1 MSTSTITRAFQAQPL
16 QMISEATKLANSS
29 AYAVKKFFY
38 NLVTFGCGKAIQEAR
53 ATRREN
59 EITNMA
65 KDVLS
70 GLPEQYSELTSTTP
84 KILHTNMN
92 EKYQITLEGNNL
104 CLYTGTVSHSW
115 FGSGNSSFNQDP
127 ASKVVLKTISSD
139 EDLTKL
145 RKELTIVKEYNQLST
160 NRNRISQN
168 DKLTLA
174 KELTE
179 AKTQKDKLKQETIT
193 EKTNIVFQD
202 NGGNFNHDWEKHL
215 KHITAQN
222 YQIGELTI
230 NNELVYKVSNRH
242 NPAQYILIVGKKDLP
257 SGRKMITAQ
266 INEFFSQ
273 NPAGTLETFLNQ
285 PVAVNDSNKYRL
297 LKSAYASNFAS
308 ENMSYLYPLLEHY
321 LDNY

>member
-70 GLPEQYSELTSTTP
+70 GLPEHYSALTDTNP
-84 KILHTNMN
+84 KELHTNMKEN
-92 EKYQITLEGNNL
+92 YQITLEGKEL

-145 RKELTIVKEYNQLST
+145 RKELTIVKEYDKNKTSFNQQLV
-160 NRNRISQN
+160 
-168 DKLTLA
+168 
-174 KELTE
+174 E
-179 AKTQKDKLKQETIT
+179 AKAYKDRFKNEKIT
-193 EKTNIVFQD
+193 EKTNIDFSSKH
-202 NGGNFNHDWEKHL
+202 NGKIDPDWNPHL
-215 KHITAQN
+215 KAITAEN
-222 YQIGELTI
+222 YKIETI
-230 NNELVYKVSNRH
+230 NTRDSGKLFKIFNKD
-242 NPAQYILIVGKKDLP
+242 NPEQHILIVAKEKSNRADK
-257 SGRKMITAQ
+257 KMINEQ
-266 INEFFSQ
+266 ISEFFNQ
-273 NPAGTLETFLNQ
+273 NQSKILDDFLNQ
-285 PVAVNDSNKYRL
+285 PVAVNDSNRYHV
-297 LKSAYASNFAS
+297 LKSTFKTNFEHAEMSN
-308 ENMSYLYPLLEHY
+308 LYPLLEHY